1 MKQVR
6 GYQPLTEARK
16 ATFLKVLAETG
27 SPPAAARAASPHST
41 GKRAAIRTFTDLRN
55 RDPEFAAAWEDSMAT
70 ALGRVENEIMRRAM
84 EPTYRPIFSKGEL
97 VGQEP
102 IYDNKLLL
110 AVARKLNPDEW
121 SEKRQVEMSGSV
133 DHTHRHGHIYLS
145 MSDIHLLAPDRADQL
160 LDLLGEIA
168 DKREPLTIAH
178 QDETD
183 G

>member
-6 GYQPLTEARK
+6 GRQLLTPARK

-27 SPPAAARAASPHST
+27 SAPAAARAASPHAT
-41 GKRAAIRTFTDLRN
+41 GKRAAIRSFTDLRD
-55 RDPEFAAAWEDSMAT
+55 RDPEFAAAWEDAMAA
-70 ALGRVENEIMRRAM
+70 ALGRVENEVMRRAM

-102 IYDNKLLL
+102 VYDNKLLL

-133 DHTHRHGHIYLS
+133 EHRHGHIYLS

-178 QDETD
+178 QDGGEHE
-183 G
+183 

>member
-1 MKQVR
+1 M
-6 GYQPLTEARK
+6 
-16 ATFLKVLAETG
+16 
-27 SPPAAARAASPHST
+27 
-41 GKRAAIRTFTDLRN
+41 
-55 RDPEFAAAWEDSMAT
+55 
-70 ALGRVENEIMRRAM
+70 
-84 EPTYRPIFSKGEL
+84 
-97 VGQEP
+97 
-102 IYDNKLLL
+102 LL